1 MSTNP
6 DLSKMTFAE
15 IEALYGEE
23 AAIQAGIAADPDT
36 FELDEEWF
44 RKARPARDVHPE
56 FVELWERRRDAKRN
70 TGERSQATLS
80 TEERDAE

>member
-6 DLSKMTFAE
+6 DPSKMTFAE

-56 FVELWERRRDAKRN
+56 IIDRWERRRNA
-70 TGERSQATLS
+70 GETSQAGLS
-80 TEERDAE
+80 TKERDAE

>member
-6 DLSKMTFAE
+6 DISKMTFAE
-15 IEALYGEE
+15 VKALHGEE

-44 RKARPARDVHPE
+44 RNARPARDVHPE
-56 FVELWERRRDAKRN
+56 IVEGWERRRDTKRN
-70 TGERSQATLS
+70 AGERSQATLS